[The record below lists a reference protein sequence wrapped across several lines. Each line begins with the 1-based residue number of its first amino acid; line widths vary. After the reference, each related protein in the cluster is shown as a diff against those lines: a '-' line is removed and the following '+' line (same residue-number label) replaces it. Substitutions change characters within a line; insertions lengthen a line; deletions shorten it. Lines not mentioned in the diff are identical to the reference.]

1 MRRTVIHIGPGKTGT
16 TYIQRTLAAQRAVL
30 ASRGWLYPGHGYNQV
45 NEFLALL
52 GPNAPRPKHVELP
65 SKALAW
71 DPLAAQIAQWDGS
84 VILSAE
90 SLARFTAENVE
101 TVVKA
106 LGRGTGRDQI
116 DIVVTLRDLGRLLP
130 SWIQENYKHGNLESA
145 DEFYRLLVAN
155 RHDRSD
161 GLWLAFCA
169 PGLIERWQHA
179 TGVGSVTVAVNPA
192 AGSPQSLWSRFV
204 DAAGLPLRHDASEL
218 PTVEGNPSLAVA
230 QARLLRYLNIEMER
244 HGEIPPAG
252 RAILRRRVIR
262 GWFAKRSDGDRV
274 DVLAVHSDHWRA
286 VVADWATE
294 DVDRLRAM
302 DIKACGDFD
311 ELRPTF
317 SSSLSAALI
326 PPTQTDPTVCAD
338 DEMPTMAAATAAL
351 LALNSVTLELQGEI
365 DRLNALVPL
374 RLARAVKRG
383 LRR

>member
-1 MRRTVIHIGPGKTGT
+1 MRRTVLHIGPGKTGT

-90 SLARFTAENVE
+90 SLARFTAENLE

-130 SWIQENYKHGNLESA
+130 SWIQENYKNGSLESA
-145 DEFYRLLVAN
+145 DEFYRRLVAN

-169 PGLIERWQHA
+169 PGFIERWQHA

-204 DAAGLPLRHDASEL
+204 DAAGLPLRHDAPEL
-218 PTVEGNPSLAVA
+218 PAADVNPSLDVA

-252 RAILRRRVIR
+252 RAILRSSMIR
-262 GWFAKRSDGDRV
+262 GWLAKRSDGDRAG
-274 DVLAVHSDHWRA
+274 VLAVHSDHWRA
-286 VVADWATE
+286 VVTDWATE

-302 DIKACGDFD
+302 DVKACGDFD

-317 SSSLSAALI
+317 SSSLSAN
-326 PPTQTDPTVCAD
+326 QTDPTVCPD

-351 LALNSVTLELQGEI
+351 HTVALELQEEV

>member
-16 TYIQRTLAAQRAVL
+16 TYVQLALAARRDVL
-30 ASRGWLYPGHGYNQV
+30 ASRGWLYPGHEYNQV

-52 GPNAPRPKHVELP
+52 GPNAPPRPKHLESP

-90 SLARFTAENVE
+90 SLAGLTAENVE

-145 DEFYRLLVAN
+145 DEIYQGLVAN
-155 RHDRSD
+155 RHDLLAGPWR
-161 GLWLAFCA
+161 AFCA
-169 PGLIERWQHA
+169 PGLIERWQHT

-192 AGSPQSLWSRFV
+192 AGSPQSLWCRFV
-204 DAAGLPLRHDASEL
+204 DAAGLPLRHDAFEL
-218 PTVEGNPSLAVA
+218 PTVKGNPSLAVA
-230 QARLLRYLNIEMER
+230 QSRLLRYLNIELER
-244 HGEIPPAG
+244 HGEISSVG

-274 DVLAVHSDHWRA
+274 DVLGVHSDHWRA
-286 VVADWATE
+286 VVTDWATE

-302 DIKACGDFD
+302 DVKVCGDLD

-326 PPTQTDPTVCAD
+326 ATQTDPTELSDSEAPLM
-338 DEMPTMAAATAAL
+338 EAAIDAVIAAYGHGQDRI
-351 LALNSVTLELQGEI
+351 TLRRI
-365 DRLNALVPL
+365 A
-374 RLARAVKRG
+374 RG
-383 LRR
+383 LKRRILH